1 MATDS
6 IRLRAPAASRPR
18 PQSIDGKRHF
28 EVNLYGDLPRF
39 LRALGLMLA
48 AGCLFAEG
56 LLLFR
61 LWSMLTGE
69 IPISGLESR
78 LFLLSG
84 RFLAP
89 FASFETVQT
98 SFN

>member
-6 IRLRAPAASRPR
+6 IRLRAPAPSRPR

-28 EVNLYGDLPRF
+28 EVDLYGDLPRF
-39 LRALGLMLA
+39 LRALGLMVA
-48 AGCLFAEG
+48 AGCLLADG

-61 LWSMLTGE
+61 LWSMLTGV
-69 IPISGLESR
+69 IPTSGVKAQ

-89 FASFETVQT
+89 FASFETVQAT
-98 SFN
+98 FD